1 MHTTSG
7 RATACGGW
15 RLACAADSTTFTGM
29 SPTNRTIPGTG
40 LLLLTVAISGC
51 EPAPAPAGD
60 SARVLV
66 FTRTEG
72 YRHTSI
78 GPGIEAVRAIG
89 EEAGFRVEATED
101 PSVFDA
107 DRLARYGAV
116 VFLSTSGGVLDP
128 AGEQAL
134 TGYIRAGGG
143 FVGVHAASDTEYDWA
158 WYGRLVG
165 AYFASHP
172 SDPGVREAVLH
183 VVDADHPS
191 TAGLPDPW
199 VREDEWY
206 DFSALEPGLTVLLH
220 IDESFYKRPDED
232 PAPVPR
238 PIAWYHAF
246 EGGRA
251 WYTALGHTSESFSE
265 PAFLEHLRGGILYAL
280 GR

>member
-1 MHTTSG
+1 
-7 RATACGGW
+7 
-15 RLACAADSTTFTGM
+15 M
-29 SPTNRTIPGTG
+29 SPTNRAIPTTG
-40 LLLLTVAISGC
+40 LLLLTVTISGC
-51 EPAPAPAGD
+51 EPAPATPGD
-60 SARVLV
+60 STRVLV
-66 FTRTEG
+66 FSRTEG
-72 YRHTSI
+72 YRHASI
-78 GPGIEAVRAIG
+78 EPGIEAIRAIG
-89 EEAGFRVEATED
+89 EEAGFRVDATED
-101 PSVFDA
+101 PSAFDA

-116 VFLSTSGGVLDP
+116 VFLSTSGDVLDP

-134 TGYIRAGGG
+134 TGYIRSGGG
-143 FVGVHAASDTEYDWA
+143 FVGIHAASDTEYDWA

-165 AYFASHP
+165 GYFASHP

-191 TAGLPDPW
+191 TVGLPDPW

-206 DFSALEPGLTVLLH
+206 DFDARQPGLTVLLD
-220 IDESFYKRPDED
+220 IDESSYKRPDED

-251 WYTALGHTSESFSE
+251 WYTALGHTSKSFSE
-265 PAFLEHLRGGILYAL
+265 PAFLEHLRGGLLYAL